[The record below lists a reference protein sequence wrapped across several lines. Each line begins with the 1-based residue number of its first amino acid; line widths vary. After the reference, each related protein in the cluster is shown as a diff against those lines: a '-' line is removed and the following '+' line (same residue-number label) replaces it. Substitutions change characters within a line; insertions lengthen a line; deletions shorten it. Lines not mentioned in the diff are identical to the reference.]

1 MCVAEVIVMY
11 FEAYKNHCYTDEP
24 IKNLNNISYLSLH
37 VYILI
42 HLDLFSD
49 MLQEEC
55 YLLTHHVPSN
65 VVYHISKNAVLID
78 NNILKLLGDE
88 KKYYFEYFGC
98 KDIIKKMTEYI

>member
-24 IKNLNNISYLSLH
+24 IKNLNNISYLSLY

-78 NNILKLLGDE
+78 DNILKLLDDE
-88 KKYYFEYFGC
+88 KN
-98 KDIIKKMTEYI
+98 IILNTLGIKILLKK